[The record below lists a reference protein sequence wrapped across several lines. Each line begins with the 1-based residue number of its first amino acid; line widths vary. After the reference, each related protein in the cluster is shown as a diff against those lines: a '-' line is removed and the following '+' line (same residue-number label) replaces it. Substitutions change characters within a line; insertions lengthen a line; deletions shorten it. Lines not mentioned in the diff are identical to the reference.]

1 MSVFSISG
9 MSSGID
15 TEDIV
20 KKLLDI
26 EKKPML
32 NLQTEQKLINA
43 KLPIMQDINFK
54 MIELKSLMKDL
65 TYETPFATKKISS
78 SSTSS
83 VSAAINGAAA
93 IDGNYVIDSVSKIA
107 TSTVTNSQGTVG
119 GSIDINEK
127 ISSAIKRTVE
137 SGTFSINNYTFS
149 VDSEADS
156 IQSVITKING
166 QTGSTGVEASYDTLN
181 DKIILKNSTPGN
193 KNVIVLGTP
202 DDTSNFLSVAGLSD
216 AFQSIDPTTSSTT
229 LTSIGHLGA
238 VDASKLLSE
247 TNFDRAFTAGKIKIN
262 GVEISVSDND
272 TLETLVGKINNSN
285 AGVTASYDS
294 NTDKFN
300 LISKNTGAA
309 YIKIEEVAGGS
320 NFLELV
326 GLTGLK
332 SSSSIAKSGET
343 VGLLD
348 PLSSASLKTAVIS
361 GTLQIQ
367 HGDDTP
373 IEINYTVSDTINDV
387 ITAINSADPTLNASY
402 DPSSGKF
409 YIKPSSNSDPN
420 VTLTDSNGG
429 NLKSVLNFAGAGAN
443 QSIGENS
450 EYKINGVTYKSNS
463 NLITDKF
470 KDISFTLTSVSTAS
484 ITLSVTNDAG
494 IAKENIEKFVES
506 YNELITEL
514 DKQLKDEESP
524 VYRDSNLKDIF
535 DGLKKLVNRYVN
547 NGTNFKSLS
556 DIGITTGDAG
566 MVFTD
571 DYIGKLEIDSTKLE
585 AVLSSNPGDI
595 RKLFA
600 YDPESGSNFTD
611 GIAYNFNV
619 YLESLTKVDGTFNK
633 VIEVTNKELQR
644 VTGSISDWNNRIKT
658 IETGLREKFN
668 SMEVLLGQ
676 IKRQGE
682 SLSQALSQLG

>member
-9 MSSGID
+9 LSSGID
-15 TEDIV
+15 TEEIV
-20 KKLLDI
+20 GKLLDI

-54 MIELKSLMKDL
+54 MIELKSMMKDL
-65 TYETPFATKKISS
+65 TYETPFATKKITS
-78 SSTSS
+78 SSTGS
-83 VSAAINGAAA
+83 VSAVIDGARA
-93 IDGNYVIDSVSKIA
+93 IDGNYIIDSVSKIA

-119 GSIDINEK
+119 GSIDIGEK

-137 SGTFSINNYTFS
+137 SGTFSINNYTFNLDAETDS
-149 VDSEADS
+149 V
-156 IQSVITKING
+156 QSVITRIND
-166 QTGSTGVEASYDTLN
+166 QTGITGVEASYDTLN
-181 DKIILKNSTPGN
+181 DKILLKNGTPGN
-193 KNVIVLGTP
+193 KNVIILGAP
-202 DDTSNFLSVAGLSD
+202 DDSSNFLSAVGLSG
-216 AFQSIDPTTSSTT
+216 AFQSIDPATSATT
-229 LTSIGHLGA
+229 LTSVGHLGA

-262 GVEISVSDND
+262 GVEISVSEND

-300 LISKNTGAA
+300 LSSKNTGAS

-348 PLSSASLKTAVIS
+348 PLSSASLKTAIIP

-367 HGDDTP
+367 HGGGAP
-373 IEINYTVSDTINDV
+373 IEINYTASDTINDV

-420 VTLTDSNGG
+420 VTLTDLSG
-429 NLKSVLNFAGAGAN
+429 NLKSVLNFDGAGGS
-443 QSIGENS
+443 QSIGENA

-470 KDISFTLTSVSTAS
+470 KDINFTLTSVSTAS
-484 ITLSVTNDAG
+484 ITLSVTNDAN

-514 DKQLKDEESP
+514 DKQLKDEKSP
-524 VYRDSNLKDIF
+524 VYRDSNLKDIY

-556 DIGITTGDAG
+556 DIGITTGNAG
-566 MVFTD
+566 MVFSD

-600 YDPESGSNFTD
+600 YDSDSGSNFTD

-633 VIEVTNKELQR
+633 IIEITNKELQR
-644 VTGSISDWNNRIKT
+644 VTSNISDWNSRIKT